1 MLSSDFRQ
9 DLRYALR
16 QLLKTPTFT
25 LVAVT
30 TLALGIGSSAAIFSV
45 VDAVLIHPLPYSN
58 PDRLVLLWQH
68 DLRTG
73 ASLVEVSYDEFKEW
87 RREAKGF
94 DGLAAMTSTN
104 FRVNLTGKGDPIQV
118 ESALVSASFFP
129 LLGVQPSLGRGFA
142 PEADRAGAAPVAL
155 MSHGFWR
162 RQFGSDPGLVG
173 SALTLDGTAC
183 TIVGVL
189 PPDVSLPKGAELWF
203 PAGSGLDTPQASTY
217 RILKV
222 LGRMNTGTTEQTAQ
236 AAMDVLAT
244 RMETVNPKA
253 NAGLGIRVAKLT
265 DEIYGDTRPALL
277 LLLAAVGFVV
287 LIACANVANLLL
299 ARGAARESELALRSA
314 LGAGRGRIV
323 RQLLTE
329 SVLLALIA
337 GGLGIALAAF
347 AVRTLAAQVP
357 QGVPRLE
364 HVAVDVRVLAF
375 ALLLALVTSV
385 LFGLAPAL
393 RASQVDPADT
403 LREGTLRASDN
414 RRGRTL
420 RSLLVVSEIA
430 MSLMLLAGA
439 GLMARSLKHLV
450 ELDPGFEPKN
460 VLTARLSLSDAKY
473 PDQKTRTAFFTSLLQ
488 RMNALP
494 GVESAD
500 IVLLRPLVDPIG
512 WDYDFTIEGQ
522 TATEQVRNPPSNYE
536 AVSAGYFK
544 TMRIPLLK
552 GRSFEAGDGENGQQV
567 VVVTQAL
574 AERFWP
580 GRDPLGQHLK
590 FGAADNEKAPWH
602 TVVGVVGNARYRGWT
617 NPWLDAY
624 VPYQQWNFGRMDLV
638 LRTSVEPMSVVPA
651 LRSSV
656 LAGDPELP
664 LADVTT
670 MERAVS
676 QAVAGPSFT
685 ALLLCIFAALAVVM
699 AAVGIYGVMASSMAR
714 RTREI
719 GVRMALG
726 ALPADV
732 LRMIARQ
739 IAVLVGTGV
748 TIGLV
753 LALASK
759 RAVAG
764 LLHGVSATD
773 PATFA
778 ATALGLAAVAL
789 VAGLLAARRAT
800 RIDPMVALR
809 YE

>member
-1 MLSSDFRQ
+1 MNDLLQ
-9 DLRYALR
+9 DVRFALR
-16 QLLKTPTFT
+16 QLAKSRTFT
-25 LVAVT
+25 LVAVA
-30 TLALGIGSSAAIFSV
+30 TLALGIGASAALFSV
-45 VDAVLIHPLPYSN
+45 VDAVLIHPLPYAS

-73 ASLVEVSYDEFKEW
+73 APLVEVSYNEFKEW
-87 RREAKGF
+87 RQQAKGF
-94 DGLAAMTSTN
+94 DGLAALTSTN
-104 FRVNLTGKGDPIQV
+104 FRVNLTGRGEPQQV
-118 ESALVSASFFP
+118 EGALVSAEFFQ
-129 LLGVQPSLGRGFA
+129 LLGVNPAHGRNFLA
-142 PEADRAGAAPVAL
+142 EDDKAGAAPVAL
-155 MSHGFWR
+155 MSHGFWK

-173 SALTLDGTAC
+173 SALTLDGTPC
-183 TIVGVL
+183 TVVGVL
-189 PPDVSLPKGAELWF
+189 PPDVALPKGADLWF
-203 PAGSGLDTPQASTY
+203 PAGAGLDTPQASPY

-222 LGRMNTGTTEQTAQ
+222 LGRMTDATTLPAAQ
-236 AAMDVLAT
+236 ASMDVLAK
-244 RMETVNPKA
+244 RMESVNPKA
-253 NAGLGIRVAKLT
+253 NAGLGIRVATLT

-299 ARGAARESELALRSA
+299 ARGAARESELALRGA
-314 LGAGRGRIV
+314 LGAGRSRIV

-337 GGLGIALAAF
+337 GALGVALAGIA
-347 AVRTLAAQVP
+347 VSSLAAQVP
-357 QGVPRLE
+357 EGVPRLE
-364 HVAVDVRVLAF
+364 HVTIDLRVLGF

-385 LFGLAPAL
+385 LFGLLPAL
-393 RASQVDPADT
+393 RASQTDPADT
-403 LREGTLRASDN
+403 LREGTLRASDS

-439 GLMARSLKHLV
+439 GLMARSLNHLV

-460 VLTARLSLSDAKY
+460 VLTARISLSDAKY
-473 PDQKTRTAFFTSLLQ
+473 PDQKARTAFFTSLLE

-522 TATEQVRNPPSNYE
+522 TVSDQEKNPPSNYE
-536 AVSAGYFK
+536 SVSAGYFK

-552 GRSFEAGDGENGQQV
+552 GRTFEPSDGENGQQV

-580 GRDPLGQHLK
+580 GRDPLGQRLK
-590 FGAADNEKAPWH
+590 FGGADNEKAPWH
-602 TVVGVVGNARYRGWT
+602 TVIGVVGDARYRGWT

-624 VPYQQWNFGRMDLV
+624 IPYQQWNFGRMDLV
-638 LRTSVEPMSVVPA
+638 LRTSAEPLSVVPA
-651 LRSSV
+651 LRSAV

-676 QAVAGPSFT
+676 QAVAGPRFT
-685 ALLLCIFAALAVVM
+685 ALLLGLFAALAVVM
-699 AAVGIYGVMASSMAR
+699 AAVGIYGVMATSMAR

-726 ALPADV
+726 ALPMDV
-732 LRMIARQ
+732 L
-739 IAVLVGTGV
+739 
-748 TIGLV
+748 GLV
-753 LALASK
+753 LRQVATLTTAGVVVGLGLAFASN
-759 RAVAG
+759 RAVAS
-764 LLHGVSATD
+764 LLYGVSSTD
-773 PATFA
+773 PVTFL
-778 ATALGLAAVAL
+778 ATAFGLACVAIA
-789 VAGLLAARRAT
+789 AGLLAARRAT
-800 RIDPMVALR
+800 RVDPMVALR
-809 YE
+809 DQ